1 MPKHPELQVARAR
14 TLRRDASD
22 AENLPWRHLRDRQV
36 ASLKFRRQ
44 HELGPYIVDLVCDEA
59 RLIVEADGGQH
70 AATIEA
76 DARRTAWLEA
86 RGYRVLRF
94 WNNEILANPTGVLEV
109 IRRVALER
117 VGDPP
122 PPHPNPLPEGERE

>member
-1 MPKHPELQVARAR
+1 MPKHPALQVARAR
-14 TLRRDASD
+14 TLRHDASD
-22 AENLPWRHLRDRQV
+22 AENLPWRHLRGRQL
-36 ASLKFRRQ
+36 ANLKFRRQ

-70 AATIEA
+70 AAQIEA

-117 VGDPP
+117 IGDPP